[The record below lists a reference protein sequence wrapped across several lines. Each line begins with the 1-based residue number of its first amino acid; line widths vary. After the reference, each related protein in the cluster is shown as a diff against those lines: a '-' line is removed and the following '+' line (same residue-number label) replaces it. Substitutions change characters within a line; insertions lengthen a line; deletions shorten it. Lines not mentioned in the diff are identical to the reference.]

1 MNDVFKQQDE
11 FLQKMIEMW
20 KQDERLKPFDVYFR
34 WKTGEM
40 STAEWRE
47 QKDARRQMRVER
59 DRLMKKLW
67 DANNPDD
74 YELELVVDAIDDE
87 LIRIQQILGF

>member
-1 MNDVFKQQDE
+1 MDDYFKQQDE

-20 KQDERLKPFDVYFR
+20 KQDERLKPFDLYFR
-34 WKTGEM
+34 WKTGEI

-47 QKDARRQMRVER
+47 QKDAICQMRMER
-59 DRLMKKLW
+59 DRLMEKLW
-67 DANNPDD
+67 DADNPAD
-74 YELELVVDAIDDE
+74 YELERVVDAIDDE

>member
-34 WKTGEM
+34 WKTGEI

-59 DRLMKKLW
+59 DRLMEKLW
-67 DANNPDD
+67 DADNPAD

-87 LIRIQQILGF
+87 LIRTQQILGF

>member
-34 WKTGEM
+34 WKTGEI
-40 STAEWRE
+40 STAEWCE

-59 DRLMKKLW
+59 DRLMEKLW
-67 DANNPDD
+67 DADNPAD
-74 YELELVVDAIDDE
+74 YELERVVDAIDDE

>member
-20 KQDERLKPFDVYFR
+20 KQDERLKPFDLYFR
-34 WKTGEM
+34 WKTREI

-47 QKDARRQMRVER
+47 QKDAIRQMRVER
-59 DRLMKKLW
+59 DRLMEKLW
-67 DANNPDD
+67 DADNPADD
-74 YELELVVDAIDDE
+74 ELECVVDAIDDE

>member
-34 WKTGEM
+34 WKTGEI